1 MESQQDIVDL
11 TINDDDDCF
20 FLTEPS
26 ETAANS
32 LKMNGMEGNKE
43 TAKQNHEDVSV
54 CGSEDGESVYG
65 SEDGEI
71 NAKQNQE
78 DDTFSVYGSEDGEIT
93 AKQNQEDD
101 TFSVYGSEDGEIAA
115 KQNQEDDTLSVY
127 GSEDGE
133 IAAKQN
139 QEDDTLSVYGSKDG
153 EIATEEKEEESKKII
168 FKRIWSNFRKKPRKA
183 TPQSAAFDVY
193 SCSHKTI
200 YPGQMERFSLGFK
213 MKMPKGYCAKI
224 YGRLGMT
231 VKHGIH
237 LAGGISIIDGDFR
250 GPISICLKNS
260 HRSCPYEFQV
270 NDRVA
275 QMMIERV
282 DDFEWI
288 EGTEDDFKIEG
299 VSENASEGQC
309 GRKRIRNLEGF
320 GSTGI

>member
-11 TINDDDDCF
+11 TISDDDDCF

-26 ETAANS
+26 KTAANS
-32 LKMNGMEGNKE
+32 LKMNGMGGNKK

-101 TFSVYGSEDGEIAA
+101 IFSVYGSEDGEI
-115 KQNQEDDTLSVY
+115 
-127 GSEDGE
+127 
-133 IAAKQN
+133 
-139 QEDDTLSVYGSKDG
+139 
-153 EIATEEKEEESKKII
+153 ESKKII
-168 FKRIWSNFRKKPRKA
+168 FKRIWPKFGKKPRKA
-183 TPQSAAFDVY
+183 TPQSAAFHVY

-224 YGRLGMT
+224 YGRSGMT

-237 LAGGISIIDGDFR
+237 LAGGVSIIDGNFSR
-250 GPISICLKNS
+250 PISICLKNS
-260 HRSCPYEFQV
+260 HQSRPYKIKV

-282 DDFEWI
+282 VNFEWI
-288 EGTEDDFKIEG
+288 EGTEDDFKIEEG
-299 VSENASEGQC
+299 VSENASEAQC
-309 GRKRIRNLEGF
+309 GRKRMRKLEGF

>member
-20 FLTEPS
+20 LLTEPS
-26 ETAANS
+26 ETGNS

-71 NAKQNQE
+71 TAKQNQE
-78 DDTFSVYGSEDGEIT
+78 DDTLIVYRSEDGEIT

-101 TFSVYGSEDGEIAA
+101 TLSVYGLEDGEIATD
-115 KQNQEDDTLSVY
+115 KE
-127 GSEDGE
+127 
-133 IAAKQN
+133 
-139 QEDDTLSVYGSKDG
+139 
-153 EIATEEKEEESKKII
+153 EEKEEESKKII
-168 FKRIWSNFRKKPRKA
+168 FKRIWSNFGKKPRKA
-183 TPQSAAFDVY
+183 MPQSAAFNVY

-224 YGRLGMT
+224 YGRSGMT

-237 LAGGISIIDGDFR
+237 LAGGIFIID
-250 GPISICLKNS
+250 
-260 HRSCPYEFQV
+260 
-270 NDRVA
+270 
-275 QMMIERV
+275 
-282 DDFEWI
+282 
-288 EGTEDDFKIEG
+288 
-299 VSENASEGQC
+299 
-309 GRKRIRNLEGF
+309 
-320 GSTGI
+320 

>member
-1 MESQQDIVDL
+1 
-11 TINDDDDCF
+11 
-20 FLTEPS
+20 
-26 ETAANS
+26 
-32 LKMNGMEGNKE
+32 MEGNKK

-78 DDTFSVYGSEDGEIT
+78 DDTLSVYGSDESVYGSEDGEIT

-115 KQNQEDDTLSVY
+115 KQNQEDNTLSVY

-133 IAAKQN
+133 I
-139 QEDDTLSVYGSKDG
+139 V
-153 EIATEEKEEESKKII
+153 TEEKEEESKKII

-183 TPQSAAFDVY
+183 MPQSAAFNVY

-224 YGRLGMT
+224 YGRSGMT

-237 LAGGISIIDGDFR
+237 LAGGISIIDRDFR

-260 HRSCPYEFQV
+260 HQSCPYKIKV

-299 VSENASEGQC
+299 VSENASEAQC

-320 GSTGI
+320 RSTGI

>member
-20 FLTEPS
+20 FLTELS
-26 ETAANS
+26 EMANS

-71 NAKQNQE
+71 TAKQNQE
-78 DDTFSVYGSEDGEIT
+78 YDTLSVYGSGESVYGSEDGEIT
-93 AKQNQEDD
+93 AKQNP
-101 TFSVYGSEDGEIAA
+101 
-115 KQNQEDDTLSVY
+115 EDDTLSVY

-133 IAAKQN
+133 IVTDK
-139 QEDDTLSVYGSKDG
+139 E
-153 EIATEEKEEESKKII
+153 EEKEEESMKII
-168 FKRIWSNFRKKPRKA
+168 FKRIWSNFGKKPRKA
-183 TPQSAAFDVY
+183 MPQSAAFDVY

-200 YPGQMERFSLGFK
+200 YPGQMERLSLGFK

-224 YGRLGMT
+224 YGRSGMT

-237 LAGGISIIDGDFR
+237 LAGGISIIERDFR

-260 HRSCPYEFQV
+260 HRSCPYKIKV
-270 NDRVA
+270 NDQVA

-282 DDFEWI
+282 DDFKWI
-288 EGTEDDFKIEG
+288 EGTEDDF
-299 VSENASEGQC
+299 N
-309 GRKRIRNLEGF
+309 
-320 GSTGI
+320 

>member
-20 FLTEPS
+20 FLTELS
-26 ETAANS
+26 EMANS

-43 TAKQNHEDVSV
+43 TAKQNHKDVSV

-71 NAKQNQE
+71 
-78 DDTFSVYGSEDGEIT
+78 T
-93 AKQNQEDD
+93 
-101 TFSVYGSEDGEIAA
+101 A

-133 IAAKQN
+133 ITAKQN
-139 QEDDTLSVYGSKDG
+139 QEDDNLSVYGSEDG
-153 EIATEEKEEESKKII
+153 KIVTDKEKKKEEESKKII
-168 FKRIWSNFRKKPRKA
+168 FKRIWSNFGKKPRKA
-183 TPQSAAFDVY
+183 MPQSAAFNVY

-224 YGRLGMT
+224 YGRSGMT

-237 LAGGISIIDGDFR
+237 LTGGVSIID
-250 GPISICLKNS
+250 
-260 HRSCPYEFQV
+260 
-270 NDRVA
+270 
-275 QMMIERV
+275 
-282 DDFEWI
+282 
-288 EGTEDDFKIEG
+288 
-299 VSENASEGQC
+299 
-309 GRKRIRNLEGF
+309 
-320 GSTGI
+320 

>member
-26 ETAANS
+26 ETVANS

-54 CGSEDGESVYG
+54 CGSEDGESVHG

-78 DDTFSVYGSEDGEIT
+78 DDTLSVYGSEDGESVYGSEDGEI
-93 AKQNQEDD
+93 N
-101 TFSVYGSEDGEIAA
+101 A

-139 QEDDTLSVYGSKDG
+139 QEDDTLSIYGSEDSEIVTDKD
-153 EIATEEKEEESKKII
+153 EEKEEESKKII
-168 FKRIWSNFRKKPRKA
+168 FKRIWSNFGKKPRKA
-183 TPQSAAFDVY
+183 MPQSAAFDVY

-224 YGRLGMT
+224 YGRSRMT

-237 LAGGISIIDGDFR
+237 LAGGVSIIDGDFR

-260 HRSCPYEFQV
+260 HRSCPYEIKV
-270 NDRVA
+270 NDQVA

-299 VSENASEGQC
+299 VSENASEAQC
-309 GRKRIRNLEGF
+309 GMKRIRNLEGF